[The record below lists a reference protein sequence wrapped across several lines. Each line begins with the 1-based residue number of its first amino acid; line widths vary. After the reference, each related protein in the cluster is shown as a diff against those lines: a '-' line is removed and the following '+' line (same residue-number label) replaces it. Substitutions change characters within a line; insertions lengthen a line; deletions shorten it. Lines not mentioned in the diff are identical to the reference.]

1 MLSTL
6 LYHSRKLAGV
16 EFLSFNCGNF
26 ELVGWFLDVDEFSH
40 EHVVILHN
48 FECGIEGVWMN
59 KCIMLLLWIRCGGRI
74 RVVSLCRGRNGI
86 S

>member
-1 MLSTL
+1 MFLEASLGHLCEL
-6 LYHSRKLAGV
+6 L
-16 EFLSFNCGNF
+16 FLYERSS
-26 ELVGWFLDVDEFSH
+26 FLDVDEFSH

-59 KCIMLLLWIRCGGRI
+59 KCIMLLLWIRCGRRI
-74 RVVSLCRGRNGI
+74 RVVSLCRGRNGV